1 MSSEKIMVVFTYK
14 SKRNLYF
21 KKTEQQNRLNQKITC
36 MAVAARFFLWQNPSA
51 RCGNMTCA
59 YAIMKKEDLFTKM
72 EASGL
77 HH

>member
-1 MSSEKIMVVFTYK
+1 MSSEKIMVVFI
-14 SKRNLYF
+14 NLREIYIL
-21 KKTEQQNRLNQKITC
+21 KKIEQRNRLNQNITC
-36 MAVAARFFLWQNPSA
+36 MEAVARFFLWQNPSA

-59 YAIMKKEDLFTKM
+59 YAITKKEDLFTKM

>member
-1 MSSEKIMVVFTYK
+1 MEVV
-14 SKRNLYF
+14 
-21 KKTEQQNRLNQKITC
+21 
-36 MAVAARFFLWQNPSA
+36 ARFFLWQNPSA

-59 YAIMKKEDLFTKM
+59 YAIIKKEDLFTKM